1 MTTAHH
7 QGNNMARAQQQ
18 VISIVGR
25 RRARVVEQLR
35 QCEERFRLLVES
47 VVDHAIFMLDP
58 AGRIVSWNTGAE
70 RIKGYRADE
79 VLGRHFS
86 CLYTPEDVERGK
98 PRHDLDLATSTGRFE
113 DECWRMRKDGS
124 RFRANTVITA
134 LRDASGALRGFGKV
148 TRDITEHKQA
158 EKKIRELNE
167 DLMRRTTQVESI
179 NKELETFVRT
189 VSHDLRV
196 PLRHMEGS
204 VALLLDE
211 LAGVNEAAARL
222 NGIASSAAKL
232 GDLVGELL
240 AYSQANRLS
249 ARMESVDLNKI
260 VDDVRN
266 NLQLEAGSRR
276 IRWNVTTLPAILGDA
291 ALLREV
297 FSNLLSN
304 ALKFS
309 RSRDP
314 AIIEIGTYPGES
326 GESVVFVRDNGIG
339 FDPRFAYRLFGI
351 FQRLHPECEYEGTG
365 IGLATVKRI
374 VERLGGRAW
383 AETTPGQGATFF
395 VSFRKPD

>member
-1 MTTAHH
+1 
-7 QGNNMARAQQQ
+7 MARAQQQ
-18 VISIVGR
+18 VISIAG
-25 RRARVVEQLR
+25 RRARVGEQLR

-47 VVDHAIFMLDP
+47 VVDHALFMLD
-58 AGRIVSWNTGAE
+58 AQGRIVSWNTGAE
-70 RIKGYRADE
+70 RIKGYCADE
-79 VLGRHFS
+79 ILGRHFS

-98 PRHDLDLATSTGRFE
+98 PKGDLELATSSGRFE
-113 DECWRMRKDGS
+113 DENWRMRKDGS
-124 RFRANTVITA
+124 RFWANAVITA
-134 LRDASGALRGFGKV
+134 LRDASGALCGFGKV
-148 TRDITEHKQA
+148 TRDLTERKQA

-167 DLMRRTTQVESI
+167 DLIRRTAQVESI
-179 NKELETFVRT
+179 NKEFEAFVHT

-204 VALLLDE
+204 TRLLLDE

-222 NGIASSAAKL
+222 NNIARSATKL
-232 GDLVGELL
+232 GDLAGDLL
-240 AYSQANRLS
+240 AYSQAKRVS

-260 VDDVRN
+260 VDDARN
-266 NLQLEAGSRR
+266 DLQLETRSRR
-276 IRWNVTTLPAILGDA
+276 IGWNVATLPAILGDA
-291 ALLREV
+291 ALLRAV

-314 AIIEIGTYPGES
+314 AIMEIGSYPGEG

-351 FQRLHPECEYEGTG
+351 FQRLHPEYEYEGTG

-374 VERLGGRAW
+374 VERHGGRAW

-395 VSFRKPD
+395 VSFRRAE

>member
-1 MTTAHH
+1 MTTAHY
-7 QGNNMARAQQQ
+7 QGDRVARAQQR
-18 VISIVGR
+18 VIPIAGR
-25 RRARVVEQLR
+25 GARMGEQLR
-35 QCEERFRLLVES
+35 QCEEHFRLLVES

-58 AGRIVSWNTGAE
+58 RGRIVSWNIGAE

-86 CLYTPEDVERGK
+86 CLYTPEDVEQGK
-98 PRHDLDLATSTGRFE
+98 PRHDLELATSTGRFE

-124 RFRANTVITA
+124 RFWANAVITA
-134 LRDASGALRGFGKV
+134 LRDASGVLRGFGKV
-148 TRDITEHKQA
+148 TRDLTERKQNE
-158 EKKIRELNE
+158 EKFRELNE
-167 DLMRRTTQVESI
+167 DLMRRTAQVESVT
-179 NKELETFVRT
+179 KELETFVRT

-204 VALLLDE
+204 TRLLLDE

-249 ARMESVDLNKI
+249 TRMEPVDLNKI
-260 VDDVRN
+260 VDDARN

-276 IRWNVTTLPAILGDA
+276 IRWNVATLPAILGDA

-339 FDPRFAYRLFGI
+339 FDPRFADRLFGL
-351 FQRLHPECEYEGTG
+351 FQRLHPENEYEGTG

-374 VERLGGRAW
+374 VECHGGRAW
-383 AETTPGQGATFF
+383 AETTPGQGAAFF
-395 VSFRKPD
+395 VSFGKSE

>member
-1 MTTAHH
+1 
-7 QGNNMARAQQQ
+7 MASAQQQ
-18 VISIVGR
+18 VIPITGHRSRVG
-25 RRARVVEQLR
+25 EQLR
-35 QCEERFRLLVES
+35 WSEERFRLLAEG
-47 VVDHAIFMLDP
+47 VVDHAMFMLDP
-58 AGRIVSWNTGAE
+58 EGRVVSWNVGAE

-79 VLGRHFS
+79 ILGRHFS
-86 CLYTPEDVERGK
+86 CFYPLEEIERRM
-98 PRHDLDLATSTGRFE
+98 PRHQLEAASSAGRFE
-113 DECWRMRKDGS
+113 DEGWRIRKDGS
-124 RFRANTVITA
+124 RFWANTVITA
-134 LRDASGALRGFGKV
+134 MRDTSGALRGFVKV
-148 TRDITEHKQA
+148 TRDLTERKQA
-158 EKKIRELNE
+158 EERIRELNQ
-167 DLMRRTTQVESI
+167 DLIRRTAQVESM
-179 NKELETFVRT
+179 NQELEAFVHT

-204 VALLLDE
+204 TRLLLDE

-222 NGIASSAAKL
+222 NNIARSATKL
-232 GDLVGELL
+232 GDLVGDLL
-240 AYSQANRLS
+240 AYSQANRVS

-260 VDDVRN
+260 VDDARN

-276 IRWNVTTLPAILGDA
+276 IGWNVATLPAILGDA
-291 ALLREV
+291 ALLRAV

-314 AIIEIGTYPGES
+314 AIIEIGSYPGEG
-326 GESVVFVRDNGIG
+326 GESVVFVRDNGVG

-374 VERLGGRAW
+374 VERHGGRAW

-395 VSFRKPD
+395 VSFRKG

>member
-1 MTTAHH
+1 MTTAHYR
-7 QGNNMARAQQQ
+7 GNKVAKAQQQ
-18 VISIVGR
+18 VISITGR
-25 RRARVVEQLR
+25 RAGVGEQLR
-35 QCEERFRLLVES
+35 ECEERFRLLVDS
-47 VVDHAIFMLDP
+47 VADHAIFMLDP
-58 AGRIVSWNTGAE
+58 QGRIISWNAGAE

-86 CLYTPEDVERGK
+86 CLYVPEDVERGK
-98 PRHDLDLATSTGRFE
+98 PRHDLEVATSTGRIE
-113 DECWRMRKDGS
+113 DEGWRMRKDGS
-124 RFRANTVITA
+124 RFMANAVITA

-148 TRDITEHKQA
+148 TRDLTERKQA
-158 EKKIRELNE
+158 EKKIRELKD
-167 DLMRRTTQVESI
+167 DLKRRTAQVETI

-204 VALLLDE
+204 VSLLLDE

-240 AYSQANRLS
+240 AYSQANRDN
-249 ARMESVDLNKI
+249 ARMEQVDLNKI
-260 VDDVRN
+260 VDDTRS
-266 NLQLEAGSRR
+266 NLQLEADSRR
-276 IRWNVTTLPAILGDA
+276 VRWNVATLPAILGDA

-309 RSRDP
+309 RNRDP
-314 AIIEIGTYPGES
+314 AIIDIGSYSGEG

-339 FDPRFAYRLFGI
+339 FDPRVADRLFGI
-351 FQRLHPECEYEGTG
+351 FQRLHPENEFEGTG

-374 VERLGGRAW
+374 MECHGGRAW
-383 AETTPGQGATFF
+383 AETTPGEGAMFF
-395 VSFRKPD
+395 VSFGKPE

>member
-276 IRWNVTTLPAILGDA
+276 IRWNVTTLPAILGAA

>member
-1 MTTAHH
+1 
-7 QGNNMARAQQQ
+7 MASAQQR
-18 VISIVGR
+18 VTPITGHRSRVG
-25 RRARVVEQLR
+25 EQLR

-47 VVDHAIFMLDP
+47 VADHAIFMLDP
-58 AGRIVSWNTGAE
+58 QGRVVSWNIGAE
-70 RIKGYRADE
+70 RIKGYCAEE

-98 PRHDLDLATSTGRFE
+98 PQRDLDLATSTGRVE
-113 DECWRMRKDGS
+113 DEGWRMRKDGS
-124 RFRANTVITA
+124 RFWANAVIAA
-134 LRDASGALRGFGKV
+134 LRDESGTLRGFGKV
-148 TRDITEHKQA
+148 TQDLTERKQA
-158 EKKIRELNE
+158 EEKIRELNE
-167 DLMRRTTQVESI
+167 DVIRGTAQVESV
-179 NKELETFVRT
+179 NKDFEAFVRT

-204 VALLLDE
+204 TSLLLDE

-222 NGIASSAAKL
+222 SNIARSAAKL
-232 GDLVGELL
+232 GDLVGDLL
-240 AYSQANRLS
+240 AYSQANRLR
-249 ARMESVDLNKI
+249 AHMESVDLNEI

-276 IRWNVTTLPAILGDA
+276 IRWKVATLPAVPGDA
-291 ALLREV
+291 ALLRSA

-314 AIIEIGTYPGES
+314 AIIEIGSYTGEG

-395 VSFRKPD
+395 VSFRRSE

>member
-1 MTTAHH
+1 M
-7 QGNNMARAQQQ
+7 
-18 VISIVGR
+18 
-25 RRARVVEQLR
+25 R

-47 VVDHAIFMLDP
+47 VADHAIFMLDP
-58 AGRIVSWNTGAE
+58 QGRVVSWNIGAE
-70 RIKGYRADE
+70 RIKGYCAEE

-98 PRHDLDLATSTGRFE
+98 PQRDLDLATSTGRVE
-113 DECWRMRKDGS
+113 DEGWRMRKDGS
-124 RFRANTVITA
+124 RFWANAVIAA
-134 LRDASGALRGFGKV
+134 LRDESGTLRGFGKV
-148 TRDITEHKQA
+148 TQDLTERKQA
-158 EKKIRELNE
+158 EEKIRELNE
-167 DLMRRTTQVESI
+167 DVIRGTAQVESV
-179 NKELETFVRT
+179 NKDFEAFVRT

-204 VALLLDE
+204 TSLLLDE

-222 NGIASSAAKL
+222 SNIARSAAKL
-232 GDLVGELL
+232 GDLVGDLL
-240 AYSQANRLS
+240 AYSQANRLR
-249 ARMESVDLNKI
+249 AHMESVDLNEI

-276 IRWNVTTLPAILGDA
+276 IRWKVATLPAVPGDA
-291 ALLREV
+291 ALLRSA

-314 AIIEIGTYPGES
+314 AIIEIGSYTGEG

-395 VSFRKPD
+395 VSFRRSE